1 MLTIACRDVGQPCDC
16 VLSGETEEELLNNDH
31 GYKEDEIMTPEMQ
44 ENIKSHIKRI

>member
-1 MLTIACRDVGQPCDC
+1 VIVFFQ
-16 VLSGETEEELLNNDH
+16 EKQKEELLNKAAVHAVNDH